1 MHSKKPNLFLAE
13 NFREESA
20 RIEKV
25 FHASGDGRWVVS
37 QRAARVNALIAR
49 LYAELTLSDLEG
61 PEGFCVAALG
71 GYGRQELFP
80 HSDIDLLFL
89 SEDRR
94 REAGYREA
102 IATFSR
108 ELWDMRLRVGHTS
121 RTLDECG
128 IFQNGNLEFHIAC
141 LNCRY
146 LAGDKKLFRSL
157 REDVI
162 PHFVARER
170 RDLVHELIHV
180 TLERHAKHG
189 DTVFHLEPNLKEA
202 PGGLRDYHVACW
214 LGTIRQLEQAGTW
227 GDSTETWP
235 AALKQEA
242 RQAVD
247 FLCAVRC
254 FLHYKVNRDEN
265 LLTYEWQ
272 EEAARQGIGISNRK
286 AVAPADWIRSF
297 FRHAR
302 TIDRLAA
309 QMVDDNASP
318 ESTLYGLFKDW
329 MSRLGNPDFSVVR
342 GRIYPRQPGAVL
354 QDPTILL
361 TLFEFI
367 ARHGLEPSRE
377 TEKWVEQHVM
387 QTGSQL
393 AGLPGLGRRIAQIL
407 VLPHA
412 ARALRAMHRLGLLVV
427 LFPEWR
433 AIDALV
439 VRDFFH
445 RYTVDEHTLMT
456 IQHVHELEAAS
467 RGAEDG
473 EDEGGL
479 RKWKKNF
486 GDILSELEQPEAL
499 YLALLFHD
507 VGKGMPHPSHV
518 QGSLQAVDQVLPR
531 LSLGKEVDENIRFLI
546 GSHLAMSATVQRRD
560 IFDPETIKAFAEEVR
575 NPECLKM
582 LTLFTY
588 TDIHSVNPEALTPW
602 KAEMLWRLYMA
613 TSNYFTHSL
622 DADRVSTAGGDQAL
636 AAQVVVAVPEATPA
650 EAARFLEGFPHR
662 YVATHSSEDIAG
674 HFQMARRLS
683 QNPVVLALRQRQRLF
698 ELTVMTQ
705 DRPRLFASI
714 TGVLAS
720 WGFNIVK
727 ADAFANSN
735 GQILD
740 VFHFADL
747 FRTLELNPSE
757 TERFQQSLLNV
768 LNGKQKLEALL
779 RGRLQEGKLPQPK
792 VKVATVVHFDER
804 SSTRCTLMELIT
816 ADRPGLLYKV
826 SSVLADQ
833 RCNIEVALIDT
844 EGEKA
849 IDVFYLTSNGAK
861 LTESQQRVIREA
873 LLLVLQ

>member
-1 MHSKKPNLFLAE
+1 MNAPKLSVMLAE
-13 NFREESA
+13 SFREDMA

-25 FHASGDGRWVVS
+25 FADTGDGRWVAS
-37 QRAARVNALIAR
+37 QRATRVDALAAR
-49 LYAELTLSDLEG
+49 LYAELILPDLEG
-61 PEGFCVAALG
+61 PEGFCLLALG
-71 GYGRQELFP
+71 GYGRRELFP

-89 SEDRR
+89 SADHRKEGGF
-94 REAGYREA
+94 REAV
-102 IATFSR
+102 ATFSR
-108 ELWDMRLRVGHTS
+108 ELWDLRLRVGHTS
-121 RTLDECG
+121 RTLSECG
-128 IFQNGNLEFHIAC
+128 VFQNGNLEFHIAC
-141 LNCRY
+141 LDCRY
-146 LAGDKKLFRSL
+146 LAGDRNLFKSL
-157 REDVI
+157 HDEVLPR
-162 PHFVARER
+162 FVARER
-170 RDLVHELIHV
+170 RDLVNELIQV
-180 TLERHAKHG
+180 TLQRHAKHG

-202 PGGLRDYHVACW
+202 PGGLRDYQVACW
-214 LGTIRQLEQAGTW
+214 LGTIRQLEQTGQW
-227 GDSTETWP
+227 GDATETWP

-254 FLHYKVNRDEN
+254 FLHYKVKRDEN
-265 LLTYEWQ
+265 LLTYELQ
-272 EEAARQGIGISNRK
+272 EGAAQHGIGIANRK
-286 AVAPADWIRSF
+286 ILAPADWIRIF

-309 QMVDDNASP
+309 QALDDNAAP

-329 MSRLGNPDFSVVR
+329 MSRLENPDFAVVR
-342 GRIYPRQPGAVL
+342 GRIYPRQPAAIL
-354 QDPTILL
+354 QDPTVLL
-361 TLFEFI
+361 TLFEFM

-377 TEKWVEQHVM
+377 TEKWVEQH
-387 QTGSQL
+387 L
-393 AGLPGLGRRIAQIL
+393 RPAGGKVSSLPDLGRRIAQIL

-456 IQHVHELEAAS
+456 IQHLHELDAA
-467 RGAEDG
+467 RQDG
-473 EDEGGL
+473 EEGEDAGGL
-479 RKWKKNF
+479 RKWKKCF

-518 QGSLQAVDQVLPR
+518 QGSLQALDRVLPR
-531 LSLGKEVDENIRFLI
+531 LALGKDAEENIRFLI
-546 GSHLAMSATVQRRD
+546 SNHLAMSATVQRRD
-560 IFDPETIKAFAEEVR
+560 IFDPETVKTFAAEVR

-582 LTLFTY
+582 LTLFTF
-588 TDIHSVNPEALTPW
+588 TDIHSVNPEAMTPW
-602 KAEMLWRLYMA
+602 KAEMLWRLYTA

-622 DADRVSTAGGDQAL
+622 DADRVSTAGVDQAL
-636 AAQVVVAVPEATPA
+636 AAQVAAVVPQ
-650 EAARFLEGFPHR
+650 AAPTVAAQFLEGFPHR
-662 YVATHSSEDIAG
+662 YVATHSPEEIAG
-674 HFQMARRLS
+674 HFRMALGLGR
-683 QNPVVLALRQRQRLF
+683 NPAEIALRPHQRLY

-735 GQILD
+735 GCILD

-747 FRTLELNPSE
+747 FRTLELNPGE
-757 TERFQQSLLNV
+757 VERFKKSLLDV
-768 LNGKQKLEALL
+768 LSGRQKLETLL
-779 RGRLQEGKLPQPK
+779 RGRLQDGKLPQPK
-792 VKVATVVHFDER
+792 VKVATLLHFDDQ

-816 ADRPGLLYKV
+816 ADRPGLLHKV
-826 SSVLADQ
+826 STALADQ
-833 RCNIEVALIDT
+833 CCNIEVALIDT
-844 EGEKA
+844 EGKKA
-849 IDVFYLTSNGAK
+849 IDVFYLTSKGAK
-861 LTESQQRVIREA
+861 LTESSQQTVRHA
-873 LLLVLQ
+873 LMAVLQ